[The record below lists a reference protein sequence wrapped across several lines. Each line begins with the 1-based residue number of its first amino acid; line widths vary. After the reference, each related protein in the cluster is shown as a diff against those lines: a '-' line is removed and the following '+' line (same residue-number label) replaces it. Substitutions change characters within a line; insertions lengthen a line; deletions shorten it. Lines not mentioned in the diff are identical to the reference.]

1 MRKKKL
7 TLAILTALT
16 ITSSVVFA
24 NPMENT
30 NTTVE
35 TIRLDETDRKNTTEN
50 DLKSEDS
57 VVIEVEACNVYD
69 RLTNNEVKM
78 IDENLFLDSSG
89 NKVNPCTHDG
99 FIYFKKVGLYEN
111 GKKLFQN
118 STNTILNRRSSD
130 DAISFNFDKPYTIS
144 YGDKTLNIKDM
155 NDFRKSA
162 NQAYLSGDK
171 GVPTDVSI
179 IQPDGN
185 SNFTEEELS
194 QAFTYLAIPADTPF
208 PEKFMNTPEAEK
220 QKAVS
225 EMYNNLKSKFKEIEG
240 NSKLV
245 ADNYTL
251 NDMATYNRLIIND
264 NHVVSQYDIPNG
276 NPTTNTTQTNA
287 DQNNFTPQIPYPNK
301 GVNGASYYLFTKYRE
316 INTFVRMIEA
326 LVDEYATSPNI
337 KLDDRLTF
345 LNYILEKGGQEI
357 PQKAEKYGIEKAMEW
372 HTNLKDMALLNKQGM
387 AVYESATEEDLQKY
401 SDLAEKA
408 NQMIRNNEYEVLP
421 MQLTG
426 GQYKALSNIDKYKY
440 SPQRNKHW
448 VNKNMYFK
456 NMWEQVVST
465 KIESK

>member
-24 NPMENT
+24 NPRENA

-179 IQPDGN
+179 IQPDRN

>member
-1 MRKKKL
+1 MQKKKL
-7 TLAILTALT
+7 TLVILTALT
-16 ITSSVVFA
+16 ITSSVVLA
-24 NPMENT
+24 NPRENA

-171 GVPTDVSI
+171 GIPTDVSV

-225 EMYNNLKSKFKEIEG
+225 EMYNNLKTKFKEIDG

-276 NPTTNTTQTNA
+276 NSI
-287 DQNNFTPQIPYPNK
+287 NNVQPDPSMNGTVSQSPYPNK

-316 INTFVRMIEA
+316 INTFVRMVEA

-401 SDLAEKA
+401 SELAEKA

>member
-24 NPMENT
+24 NPIENT

-171 GVPTDVSI
+171 GVSTDVSI

-276 NPTTNTTQTNA
+276 NPTTNTTQTNT
-287 DQNNFTPQIPYPNK
+287 DQNNFKPQIPYPNK

-326 LVDEYATSPNI
+326 LVDEYATYPNI

-372 HTNLKDMALLNKQGM
+372 QTNLKDMALLNKQGM

-401 SDLAEKA
+401 SELAEKA

-440 SPQRNKHW
+440 APQRNKHW
-448 VNKNMYFK
+448 TNKNVYFK

-465 KIESK
+465 KIEFK

>member
-7 TLAILTALT
+7 TLAIFTALT

-30 NTTVE
+30 NATVE

-208 PEKFMNTPEAEK
+208 PEKFMNTPETEK

-357 PQKAEKYGIEKAMEW
+357 QQKAEKYGIEKAMEW

-401 SDLAEKA
+401 SELAEKA

-421 MQLTG
+421 IQLTG

-440 SPQRNKHW
+440 APQRNKHW
-448 VNKNMYFK
+448 TNKNVYFK

-465 KIESK
+465 KIEFK

>member
-50 DLKSEDS
+50 DLKSEDA

-144 YGDKTLNIKDM
+144 YGDKDLNIKDM

-162 NQAYLSGDK
+162 NQAYLEGDK
-171 GVPTDVSI
+171 GLSTDISVTPQSEE
-179 IQPDGN
+179 
-185 SNFTEEELS
+185 STFTEEELT
-194 QAFTYLAIPADTPF
+194 QAFTYLAIPSNTPF
-208 PEKFMNTPEAEK
+208 PEQFMNTPEAEK

-225 EMYNNLKSKFKEIEG
+225 EMYKNLKKKFSEIEE
-240 NSKLV
+240 NSKKV
-245 ADNYTL
+245 ADTFTL
-251 NDMATYNRLIIND
+251 KDMVAYNRLIIND
-264 NHVVSQYDIPNG
+264 NHVVSQYMVPNDKKHHQQQEDG
-276 NPTTNTTQTNA
+276 VVEKSS
-287 DQNNFTPQIPYPNK
+287 DEK
-301 GVNGASYYLFTKYRE
+301 VNGAAFYLFSKYRNVN
-316 INTFVRMIEA
+316 IFVKMVEA

-337 KLDDRLTF
+337 KIDDRLTF
-345 LNYILEKGGQEI
+345 LNYILEKGGQEV
-357 PQKAEKYGIEKAMEW
+357 PKKAEQYGIEKATEW
-372 HTNLKDMALLNKQGM
+372 HTNLKDMSLLNKQGM
-387 AVYESATEEDLQKY
+387 TVYESASEEDIQMY
-401 SDLAEKA
+401 SDLASKA
-408 NQMIRNNEYEVLP
+408 NEVICNNEYEVLP

-440 SPQRNKHW
+440 SPQKNKHW
-448 VNKNMYFK
+448 ANKNLYIK
-456 NMWEQVVST
+456 NNWEQISTTVVNQ
-465 KIESK
+465 K

>member
-7 TLAILTALT
+7 TLVILTALT

-24 NPMENT
+24 NPRENA

-171 GVPTDVSI
+171 GVPTDVSV

-225 EMYNNLKSKFKEIEG
+225 EMYNNLKTKFKEIDG

-276 NPTTNTTQTNA
+276 NSI
-287 DQNNFTPQIPYPNK
+287 NNVQPDPSMNGTISQSPYPNK

-401 SDLAEKA
+401 SELAEKA

-440 SPQRNKHW
+440 APQRNKHW
-448 VNKNMYFK
+448 TNKNVYFK

-465 KIESK
+465 KIEFK